1 MEEPPAAVGDSDGRG
16 RGNPPPL
23 RPLNLLGLLP
33 TFRPLATEELAMVA
47 QRYESVEAETTVV
60 AQYKN
65 DYVELQQYKTLQ
77 APSWIN
83 DAPLNMFLKILLDT
97 HNGLDRQDDPLP
109 SAAFSSFFWT
119 KLLGDDE
126 VFDFDR
132 VCTWQQSTTIGD
144 VFQLRYLFFPVNVDE
159 DHWSLVVAD
168 FPAKTLRCLDSYGHR
183 GTYYLNHAHEYLKHK
198 HRQLYKEELPHWDLI
213 ESSPLV
219 VPQQGNTWDCGPF
232 ICSYVHQILLGQTPS
247 WPQSVVENYRHY
259 IAYCLLQKH
268 LID

>member
-83 DAPLNMFLKILLDT
+83 DAPLNMFLKM
-97 HNGLDRQDDPLP
+97 P
-109 SAAFSSFFWT
+109 
-119 KLLGDDE
+119 K
-126 VFDFDR
+126 
-132 VCTWQQSTTIGD
+132 
-144 VFQLRYLFFPVNVDE
+144 
-159 DHWSLVVAD
+159 
-168 FPAKTLRCLDSYGHR
+168 
-183 GTYYLNHAHEYLKHK
+183 
-198 HRQLYKEELPHWDLI
+198 
-213 ESSPLV
+213 
-219 VPQQGNTWDCGPF
+219 
-232 ICSYVHQILLGQTPS
+232 
-247 WPQSVVENYRHY
+247 
-259 IAYCLLQKH
+259 
-268 LID
+268 